1 MQQLQFR
8 TQTVSVYKIDYMHK
22 SDNIIK
28 MKQNTTNY
36 QKINSKYKMSVRGE
50 SALKQFW
57 TYLVC

>member
-50 SALKQFW
+50 SALKQF
-57 TYLVC
+57 